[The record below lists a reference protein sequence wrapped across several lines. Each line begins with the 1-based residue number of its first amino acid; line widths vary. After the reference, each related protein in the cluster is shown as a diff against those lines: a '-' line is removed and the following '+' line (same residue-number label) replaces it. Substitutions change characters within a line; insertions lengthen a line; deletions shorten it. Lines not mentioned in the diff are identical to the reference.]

1 MHQLIFPAS
10 LFSPLYSGPVY
21 QVIGLDLEAFSRYA
35 SSDQECIANENSEK
49 ADTLRV
55 PVYVMSNSPYGGC
68 SLDLGDYEDV
78 LLVAG
83 GADVTFTL
91 GLLDDLIGGI
101 VRHQRV
107 RNERTL
113 RVEFVWIVRSVCKLF
128 PFPTRIRYFNS
139 ITFQGHIQWFESML
153 LDITEMA
160 ADHRLTST
168 LPSL

>member
-1 MHQLIFPAS
+1 M
-10 LFSPLYSGPVY
+10 Y
-21 QVIGLDLEAFSRYA
+21 QVIGLDLEAFGRYA